1 MTAVEEA
8 QSGLPGEQPTKKTTI
23 TVVDAFAF
31 GWRYWRH
38 HPRAIAFLLICSI
51 VGPVLVDVAGPIFTG
66 RMIDAVTESETPTL
80 AAPFFWL
87 ALYLLSVIVFWVLKH
102 TGDFVWIRLAT
113 DVMHRLTQD
122 GFRRVQGYSTDWHA
136 NTFAG
141 STVRS
146 LTRGMWA
153 FDQFGDVLYINL
165 IPMTAVMIG
174 VSIALTLTFPLV
186 GIAAIAFILLFGAVS
201 VWMATVWS
209 RPALDASNA
218 ADTSIGG
225 ARADAIG
232 GNASVKAFAA
242 EAREEERFRG
252 VMVHWRT
259 CARRAWRRMVT
270 TSAVQS
276 CLWLVFK
283 LGMLSLALWLWW
295 TGAATPGDVVYILI
309 NHYIIGGYIRDV
321 GQHIRMLQQS
331 VSELEDVVLF
341 AAKPVEIR
349 DTADAKPLAATY
361 GTITFENV
369 TFTYA
374 GQSRAT
380 YENFSLTLHAGEKVA
395 LVGPSGSGK
404 STFVKLAQ
412 RLYDLQAGRI
422 LIDGQDIARVTQDS
436 LRRAIAL
443 VPQEPALFHRSLAE
457 NIAYGRPGADRA
469 AIIAATR
476 RAHADEFIH
485 RLPQGYDTLVGE
497 RGVKLSGGE
506 RQRVAIARAIL
517 TDAPILILD
526 EATSALDSES
536 EALIQDALAELM
548 RGRTAIVIAHRLSTI
563 RHVDRILVFD
573 GGRIV
578 EDGPHNQLIA
588 NPAGH
593 YRKLYEIQAGG
604 FLMAGE

>member
-1 MTAVEEA
+1 MTAVEA
-8 QSGLPGEQPTKKTTI
+8 QMGLPGEEPAKKTTI
-23 TVVDAFAF
+23 TFFDAFAF
-31 GWRYWRH
+31 GWRYWRG
-38 HPRAIAFLLICSI
+38 HPRAIVFLLVCSVI
-51 VGPVLVDVAGPIFTG
+51 GPVLVDVAGPIFTG
-66 RMIDAVTESETPTL
+66 RMIDALTEGDAPALTE
-80 AAPFFWL
+80 PFFWL
-87 ALYLLSVIVFWVLKH
+87 ALYLLSVGIFWGLKH
-102 TGDFVWIRLAT
+102 AGDFVWIRLAA

-153 FDQFGDVLYINL
+153 FDQFGDVLYVNL
-165 IPMTAVMIG
+165 IPMTAVLIG
-174 VSIALTLTFPLV
+174 VAIALTVTFPLV
-186 GIAAIAFILLFGAVS
+186 GAAAIVFIFAFGAIS
-201 VWMATVWS
+201 IWLATVWTK
-209 RPALDASNA
+209 PALDAANA
-218 ADTSIGG
+218 ADTAIGG
-225 ARADAIG
+225 ALADAIG
-232 GNASVKAFAA
+232 GNAAVKAFAA
-242 EAREEERFRG
+242 EMREERRFRG
-252 VMVHWRT
+252 VMEQWRT
-259 CARRAWRRMVT
+259 RASRAWRRMVT
-270 TSAVQS
+270 TSAVQAG
-276 CLWLVFK
+276 LWLAFK

-295 TGAATPGDVVYILI
+295 TGQATPGDVVYILI

-321 GQHIRMLQQS
+321 GQHIRMIQQS
-331 VSELEDVVLF
+331 ISELEDVVLF
-341 AAKPVEIR
+341 AAEPVEIR
-349 DTADAKPLAATY
+349 DVPDARPLVAPH
-361 GTITFENV
+361 GTIAFEDV
-369 TFTYA
+369 TFRYA
-374 GQSRAT
+374 GQSKAT
-380 YENFSLTLHAGEKVA
+380 YEAFSLTLRAGEKVA
-395 LVGPSGSGK
+395 LVGPSGSGT
-404 STFVKLAQ
+404 STFVKLVQ

-422 LIDGQDIARVTQDS
+422 LIDGQDIARVTQES

-457 NIAYGRPGADRA
+457 NIAYGRPDADRDAILA
-469 AIIAATR
+469 AAR
-476 RAHADEFIH
+476 RAHADTFIG

-517 TDAPILILD
+517 ADAPILILD

-578 EDGPHNQLIA
+578 EDGPHARLIA
-588 NPAGH
+588 DPAGH
-593 YRKLYEIQAGG
+593 YRKLYEIQASG